1 MHSWTWSDGPEFIA
15 EVFLV
20 QGWAKDVAKVN
31 IEDLSTALG
40 LCDNCTEYGIQLNT
54 LKKLREVRNF
64 VAHNP
69 KSEVSDDKLKT
80 YFMVFGVLF
89 HDADLKDFVDKNKCL
104 QDLDEIKHKKDNR
117 LDTLLSKV
125 ENMSDELGEVVRY
138 TRRKSKKGKTESFMF
153 HRITIAL
160 FIGLLMYMM
169 YARYETQ
176 HEHQR
181 NNRKYQR
188 HKIMHYVPNVKVVG
202 VSYFIN

>member
-40 LCDNCTEYGIQLNT
+40 LWDNCTEYDIQINT

-89 HDADLKDFVDKNKCL
+89 HDADLKDFMDKNKCL

-125 ENMSDELGEVVRY
+125 ENMSDECVEVLRY
-138 TRRKSKKGKTESFMF
+138 SRRKSKIFYVS
-153 HRITIAL
+153 
-160 FIGLLMYMM
+160 
-169 YARYETQ
+169 Q
-176 HEHQR
+176 
-181 NNRKYQR
+181 NNYSN
-188 HKIMHYVPNVKVVG
+188 PLG
-202 VSYFIN
+202 FINYSFYRFVYVHAVFPIQKATRISTYQS